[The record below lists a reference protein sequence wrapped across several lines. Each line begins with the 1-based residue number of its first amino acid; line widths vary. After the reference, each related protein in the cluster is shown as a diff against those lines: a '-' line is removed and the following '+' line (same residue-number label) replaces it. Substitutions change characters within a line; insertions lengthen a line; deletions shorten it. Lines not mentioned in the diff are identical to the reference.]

1 MQEHFVSFPTQPSRR
16 TRNVPVSGGASCAL
30 CQEQPPLLKGPAGLP
45 FHAGRCPLGPRGCWP
60 QMPGLVKQGVKTLG
74 LGTSTGDGD
83 RAPDRTAPVPYRY
96 IVTEF
101 GKDPSLGG
109 GVPKES
115 ACNTGDPGSVP
126 GVGRSPGGGQA
137 THSSILSWRSPGTE
151 DSGRIHFTG
160 SQRVGHD

>member
-16 TRNVPVSGGASCAL
+16 TRNVPVSGGASCVL

-45 FHAGRCPLGPRGCWP
+45 LHAGRCPLGPWGCWP

-74 LGTSTGDGD
+74 LGTSTGD
-83 RAPDRTAPVPYRY
+83 RAPDRTAPVPYGY
-96 IVTEF
+96 IVT
-101 GKDPSLGG
+101 LGG

-126 GVGRSPGGGQA
+126 GVGRSPGGGHA
-137 THSSILSWRSPGTE
+137 THSSILAWRIPWTEEPGWPQ
-151 DSGRIHFTG
+151 STG
-160 SQRVGHD
+160 SQRVGRD